1 MDKEKKADKFFFAAK
16 AEGYRARSVYK
27 LLEINEKFKILK
39 KYSKVADLGAS
50 PGRWSQFL
58 AKSLFKK
65 NNYKSKVYAI
75 DIQDILPIEKVILLK
90 KILMIL

>member
-1 MDKEKKADKFFFAAK
+1 MSKKISQQLWTKRKKADKFFFAAK

-39 KYSKVADLGAS
+39 KNMHAVDLGAA
-50 PGRWSQFL
+50 PGSWSQFL

-75 DIQDILPIEKVILLK
+75 DIQISYPSK
-90 KILMIL
+90 K